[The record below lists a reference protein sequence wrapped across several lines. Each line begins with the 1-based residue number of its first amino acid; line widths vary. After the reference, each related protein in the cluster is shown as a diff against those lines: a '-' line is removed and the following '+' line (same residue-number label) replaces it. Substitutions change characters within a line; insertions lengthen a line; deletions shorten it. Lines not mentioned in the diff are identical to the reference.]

1 MSEPNR
7 HPDPLSREEA
17 RALAVLI
24 EKEKTVPDSYPM
36 SVNALL
42 AGCNQ
47 RTNRDPVMNLS
58 EAQLLQALDGLR
70 ARGMVIESS
79 GGRVMRYEQNLPRVL
94 HIPSESAAL
103 LATLMLRGP
112 QTPAEL
118 RNHVERQVKFADTS
132 SVEAYLDELAN
143 RSAGAL
149 VEQMP
154 RQPGEREQRW
164 RHRLSD
170 GQPAG
175 GQGAEAGALPAG
187 GEARTDGVSGAVSD
201 ELLQRLAALE
211 ATVSQLTTR
220 LGALEQQLGI
230 DAGETGD
237 DDSTGR

>member
-1 MSEPNR
+1 MSEASRQPN
-7 HPDPLSREEA
+7 PLSIYEA

-58 EAQLLQALDGLR
+58 EADLLRALDGLR

-149 VEQMP
+149 VAQMP

-164 RHRLSD
+164 RHLLSD

-175 GQGAEAGALPAG
+175 EGMDGGNASAAVASTGHNGTTVPDAL
-187 GEARTDGVSGAVSD
+187 V
-201 ELLQRLAALE
+201 QRLDALE
-211 ATVSQLTTR
+211 ATVNQLTQR
-220 LGALEQQLGI
+220 LRALEQQLGV
-230 DAGETGD
+230 APEP
-237 DDSTGR
+237 

>member
-1 MSEPNR
+1 MNDINR
-7 HPDPLSREEA
+7 RPDPLSREEA

-58 EAQLLQALDGLR
+58 ESQLLQALDGLR
-70 ARGMVIESS
+70 AQGMVIESS

-164 RHRLSD
+164 RHLLSD
-170 GQPAG
+170 RQASDGE
-175 GQGAEAGALPAG
+175 GAEAGALSTG
-187 GEARTDGVSGAVSD
+187 DEARTGGFSAAVSD
-201 ELLQRLAALE
+201 ELQHRLNALE
-211 ATVSQLTTR
+211 ATVSQLTKR

-230 DAGETGD
+230 GAGETD
-237 DDSTGR
+237 DEDSVGH